1 MDSVPLSPRGADAL
15 APARD
20 GAPVDTAEA
29 LFRDDSPRDDR
40 KPEMFKRQR
49 RSWAARRVKP
59 GNGRPLKPFR
69 WWQPTSRAL
78 FYLTL
83 DNTDGRQAVYAVDVN
98 HAQRFF
104 SDDGKGK
111 AHLYLD
117 GRHHAES
124 TFPAAFPVRDGVI
137 EVATTAFGL
146 RRCHYVT
153 DEGAEH
159 QLVPDRRS
167 GEGRRARLDR
177 EHPVLSRWIGVL
189 SLLLLVIPALVLIPQ
204 LVEVAFELP
213 PVAQRFGTFTSPVHL
228 PAWLNIALTLGA
240 AAASTERALRLRYN
254 WLLDSAA
261 QG

>member
-1 MDSVPLSPRGADAL
+1 
-15 APARD
+15 
-20 GAPVDTAEA
+20 
-29 LFRDDSPRDDR
+29 
-40 KPEMFKRQR
+40 MFKER
-49 RSWAARRVKP
+49 RRHRATRRVEP

-69 WWQPTSRAL
+69 WWQLTSRAL
-78 FYLTL
+78 FYLVL
-83 DNTDGRQAVYAVDVN
+83 GNADGRRTVYAVHVN
-98 HAQRFF
+98 HTQRFF
-104 SDDGKGK
+104 SEDGKGR

-117 GRHHAES
+117 GGHHAES
-124 TFPAAFPVRDGVI
+124 GLPAVFPVRGGVI
-137 EVATTAFGL
+137 EVAATPFGL

-153 DEGAEH
+153 DEGTEH

-189 SLLLLVIPALVLIPQ
+189 SLLLLVVPAFVLVPQ
-204 LVEVAFELP
+204 LVEVAFGLP